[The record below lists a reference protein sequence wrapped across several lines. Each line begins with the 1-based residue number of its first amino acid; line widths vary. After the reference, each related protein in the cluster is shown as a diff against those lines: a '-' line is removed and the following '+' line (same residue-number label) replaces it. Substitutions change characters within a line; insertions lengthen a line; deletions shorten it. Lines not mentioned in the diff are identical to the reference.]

1 MSRRKLTE
9 PEKEI
14 WDRVARTV
22 SPRRAK
28 GAKPEVSR
36 QDFAAMMRVQ
46 PDISSVSK
54 SRPQSLDMNQDKKVR
69 RGRVKIEMTI
79 DLHDLTQAQ
88 AYPALISGLVR
99 ASNRNM
105 RCTLVITG
113 KGARLEGVLRRS
125 LSGWLAIDPI
135 RPLIASY
142 AQAHIRHGG
151 SGAWYVF
158 LKRTRAKE

>member
-1 MSRRKLTE
+1 MTRRKLTE

-14 WDRVARTV
+14 WGRVSRTV
-22 SPRRAK
+22 TPRRAK

-36 QDFAAMMRVQ
+36 QDFAAMMRV
-46 PDISSVSK
+46 PPKMCLASK
-54 SRPQSLDMNQDKKVR
+54 PRPQSLDVNQDKKVR
-69 RGRVKIEMTI
+69 RGRVDVGMTI
-79 DLHDLTQAQ
+79 DLHDLTRDQ

-105 RCTLVITG
+105 RCVIVVTG

-125 LSGWLAIDPI
+125 LPGWLATDPI

-158 LKRTRAKE
+158 LKRT